1 MYVPL
6 TWYMFSQHRC
16 TYDLCVPC
24 ICIYIYVSACMY
36 IGACQCL
43 YVWHGVQAL
52 GIYCRA
58 LGLRYCNRYRIYIYI
73 KIFNLN
79 NRWFVPCTSIHTC
92 TCWACE
98 VKLSTV
104 LDPSN
109 VETQVVDEATDNV
122 NIDASPVMSD
132 ASLHIITYGSSSA
145 LT

>member
-1 MYVPL
+1 MTCVYHAYVYIYICLGMYV
-6 TWYMFSQHRC
+6 YRC
-16 TYDLCVPC
+16 MSVSVCVAWCSGSGYILSC
-24 ICIYIYVSACMY
+24 IGSEVLQSIS
-36 IGACQCL
+36 
-43 YVWHGVQAL
+43 
-52 GIYCRA
+52 
-58 LGLRYCNRYRIYIYI
+58 NIYIYI